1 LDLSDRSSWYCV
13 PDEGGEVI
21 SEQKLRATPK
31 AVKKVF
37 ATMRRS
43 RQGTPCSNENCIG
56 FVG

>member
-1 LDLSDRSSWYCV
+1 M
-13 PDEGGEVI
+13 PDEAGEVI

-37 ATMRRS
+37 ATMPRS
-43 RQGTPCSNENCIG
+43 RQGTPCSNENCIV

>member
-1 LDLSDRSSWYCV
+1 M

-21 SEQKLRATPK
+21 SEQNLRATPK

-37 ATMRRS
+37 AMPRS
-43 RQGTPCSNENCIG
+43 RQGTPCSNENCIV